1 MVDSR
6 VQTSI
11 RSYLG
16 FQDHASDT
24 QFTLNSPLP
33 PSPPYLIIKYTFIS
47 IRFFSKLHVENLGPL
62 FSESVQIQV
71 WWWHFPYSILLADE
85 M

>member
-16 FQDHASDT
+16 FQDHGSDT
-24 QFTLNSPLP
+24 QFTLNSPP
-33 PSPPYLIIKYTFIS
+33 PFLIIKYTFIN
-47 IRFFSKLHVENLGPL
+47 IRFFSKLHVENVGPL
-62 FSESVQIQV
+62 FSECPNSGVV
-71 WWWHFPYSILLADE
+71 VALPYSNLLADE